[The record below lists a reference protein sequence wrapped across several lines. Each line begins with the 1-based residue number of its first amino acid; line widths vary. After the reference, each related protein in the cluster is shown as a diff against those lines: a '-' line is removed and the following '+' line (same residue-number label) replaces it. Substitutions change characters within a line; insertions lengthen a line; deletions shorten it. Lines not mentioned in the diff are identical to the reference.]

1 MQGGFGSAVIEFMAD
16 NNYKSEVIRLGIPD
30 EFINHGTQ
38 EDLYAECCFDVKSIK
53 ETVYKLISRKA
64 QAV

>member
-1 MQGGFGSAVIEFMAD
+1 MVD
-16 NNYKSEVIRLGIPD
+16 NNYKTEVLRLGVPD

-38 EDLYAECCFDVKSIK
+38 EQLYAECYFDVNAIK
-53 ETVYKLISRKA
+53 ESVYKLISRKA